1 MKRKPKRPGDPGWQ
15 EMIDMY
21 HPYVE
26 MARSLVRLRVGKEQL
41 VEELSH
47 TIDKQGE
54 DVIKAARRLAV
65 HDRRMFDLLQDVTL
79 YRASRGLAIPPA
91 LASFADAVHAGR
103 LKRPKGRGGRPQSD
117 KKMMVAFTMGY
128 IHERM
133 HADGHEMAL
142 HNKTNPEYTVA
153 QIIKFALKAEGV
165 HWSIDNI
172 ISAYTKYK

>member
-1 MKRKPKRPGDPGWQ
+1 MKWKPKRPGDPGWQ
-15 EMIDMY
+15 EMIAL
-21 HPYVE
+21 YVG
-26 MARSLVRLRVGKEQL
+26 MARSLVRLRAGKEQL

-47 TIDKQGE
+47 AIDKQGE
-54 DVIKAARRLAV
+54 DVIKAARKLAV
-65 HDRRMFDLLQDVTL
+65 HDRRMFDLLQDVVL
-79 YRASRGLAIPPA
+79 YRASRRLATPPA

-117 KKMMVAFTMGY
+117 RKMMVAFTMGF

-133 HADGHEMAL
+133 HADGHGIAL

-153 QIIKFALKAEGV
+153 QIIKFALEAEGV